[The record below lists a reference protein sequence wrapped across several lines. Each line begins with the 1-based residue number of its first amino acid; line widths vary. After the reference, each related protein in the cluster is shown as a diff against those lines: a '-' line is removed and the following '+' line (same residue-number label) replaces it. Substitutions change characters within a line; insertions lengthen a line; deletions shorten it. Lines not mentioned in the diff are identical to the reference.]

1 MSLIFLKGVL
11 SLKQVMNSVKKKAFE
26 KERKAVLRMEMDY
39 ELAVLFEAM
48 GENNEIKKNQS
59 KERLEKIREEL
70 LILKAL

>member
-1 MSLIFLKGVL
+1 MKGVL
-11 SLKQVMNSVKKKAFE
+11 SLKQVMNSVKKKAIE

-48 GENNEIKKNQS
+48 GENNEMKKNKS

-70 LILKAL
+70 LHLKAL